1 MSARL
6 LGKSGLAAVACLLVS
21 ASPAAAQ
28 DAKPLPAIAPTADDA
43 LTEALEEGEL
53 TEAEYALER
62 GRSLFQLPKVAAEF
76 GDVERAGARDATLIL
91 RDLALRLRSLPPKER
106 AAARS
111 LLARP
116 DGGGVP
122 VGNGW
127 TAPLAHQAAACG
139 TTICLRWVESTADA
153 PQGADE
159 NPMTIPPWVTTTQSV
174 FDHVWAQHAGALGYK
189 TPLPDHRPVGDPRL
203 DIYLDDLGVDR
214 VFGYCTTDDPRA
226 DDFNVFAVSAYCVV
240 DNDYAAV
247 QYGTAHTP
255 EEFLQVTA
263 AHEFHHAVQFTYD
276 WLEDPWLME
285 GTATNM
291 EETIYPAV
299 DDNVTFLRQASQF
312 GSPAV
317 SLDRGG
323 LGDFEYGSWI
333 FWRYLQEK
341 VAGGNPAILREIWD
355 RADAQAV
362 TDPDDYSLRAVA
374 RVLRTRTRNRLL
386 ADEYARFGVANRL
399 RDYLDGGKYPAT
411 RTFARHGLG
420 PRARTT
426 RWRSWRFNHLT
437 MRFFSFTPGPRVGR
451 FKKLRVEVDLT
462 LNGARA
468 TLISY
473 FKSGKVEVRP
483 MRLGR
488 LGNDSKRIP
497 FGRGVVRK
505 VDLVLSNGSSRF
517 RSCFQ
522 DFDAPVFSCMGFA
535 KDDRRVYRYRA
546 TLR

>member
-1 MSARL
+1 VSARL
-6 LGKSGLAAVACLLVS
+6 LGKSGLAAVACLLAS

-62 GRSLFQLPKVAAEF
+62 GRSLFQLPKVEAEF
-76 GDVERAGARDATLIL
+76 GHVERAGARDATLIL
-91 RDLALRLRSLPPKER
+91 RDLALRLRALPPDER

-127 TAPLAHQAAACG
+127 TAPPPHQAAACG
-139 TTICLRWVESTADA
+139 TTICVHWVESTADA
-153 PQGADE
+153 PQGADG
-159 NPMTIPPWVTTTQSV
+159 NPATIPPWVTTTQSV
-174 FDHVWAQHAGALGYK
+174 FDHVWAQQVGALGYK

-203 DIYLDDLGVDR
+203 DIYLDDLGVDQ

-247 QYGTAHTP
+247 QYGTTHTP
-255 EEFLQVTA
+255 QEFLQVTA
-263 AHEFHHAVQFTYD
+263 AHEFHHAVQFAYD

-299 DDNVTFLRQASQF
+299 DDNLIFLRRASQF

-341 VAGGNPAILREIWD
+341 VARGNPAILREIWD

-362 TDPDDYSLRAVA
+362 TDPDDYSLRAVSV
-374 RVLRTRTRNRLL
+374 VLRARGKLL

-399 RDYLDGGKYPAT
+399 RAYLDGGKYPAT

-420 PRARTT
+420 PRVRTT

-451 FKKLRVEVDLT
+451 FKKLGVEVDLT

-468 TLISY
+468 TLVSY
-473 FKSGKVEVRP
+473 YKSGKVEVRP
-483 MRLGR
+483 MRLGS
-488 LGNDSKRIP
+488 LGNGFKRIS

-522 DFDAPVFSCMGFA
+522 DFDVPVFSCLGVA